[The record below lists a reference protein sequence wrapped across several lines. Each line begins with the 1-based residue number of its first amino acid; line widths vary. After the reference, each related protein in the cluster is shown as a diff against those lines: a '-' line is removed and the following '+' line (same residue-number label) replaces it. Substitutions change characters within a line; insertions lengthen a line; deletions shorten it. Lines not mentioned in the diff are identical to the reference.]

1 MCGTEDIGTI
11 RPLAASEGLQ
21 VFEASALR
29 YAFAP
34 HRHDA
39 YVVGITT
46 HGVQSFRYRREAR
59 ASLPGQAFVIH
70 PDEQHDGHPGTE
82 AAYGYLTAYLAPD
95 LIAEALGGRPLPF
108 VGDVVNGD
116 AELLAALREL
126 FSTAD
131 PAGDDLGAAASVTR
145 LADVFARMAGG
156 MVRDGAADWPAMRR
170 IRDHLLAGLQE
181 GVSMAELEAEHGLDR
196 FAISRGFRCH
206 FGVSPHR
213 FLVLRRLERAQADI
227 RAGASLAD
235 AALAAG
241 FADQAHMTRQFR
253 QAFGVTPGVWRRLVG

>member
-1 MCGTEDIGTI
+1 MCKGQDIGTI
-11 RPLAASEGLQ
+11 RPLAAGEG
-21 VFEASALR
+21 VEIFEASALR

-95 LIAEALGGRPLPF
+95 LIAEALGGRALPF
-108 VGDVVNGD
+108 VGEVVNGD
-116 AELLAALREL
+116 AELLAALRDI
-126 FSTAD
+126 FKTAD
-131 PAGDDLGAAASVTR
+131 PAGDDLGIVSSVTR

-156 MVRDGAADWPAMRR
+156 SAAPGADDWPAMRR
-170 IRDHLLAGLQE
+170 IRDHLLAGMQE

-196 FAISRGFRCH
+196 FTISRAFRRH

-213 FLVLRRLERAQADI
+213 FLVLRRLERAQAEI
-227 RAGASLAD
+227 RARASLAD
-235 AALAAG
+235 AALSSG

-253 QAFGVTPGVWRRLVG
+253 QAFGVTPGVWRRLMG

>member
-1 MCGTEDIGTI
+1 MCKGQDIGTI
-11 RPLAASEGLQ
+11 RPLAASEGVQ

-82 AAYGYLTAYLAPD
+82 AGYGYRTAYLAPD
-95 LIAEALGGRPLPF
+95 LIAEALGGRSLPF
-108 VGDVVNGD
+108 VGDVISGD
-116 AELLAALREL
+116 AGLLAALREL
-126 FSTAD
+126 FAVAD
-131 PAGDDLGAAASVTR
+131 PAADDLGVVSSVTR
-145 LADVFARMAGG
+145 LADVFARMAGASAG
-156 MVRDGAADWPAMRR
+156 KCAQDWPAMRR
-170 IRDHLLAGLQE
+170 IRDHLLAE
-181 GVSMAELEAEHGLDR
+181 WRDGVSMAALETEHGLDR
-196 FAISRGFRCH
+196 FAISRGFRRH

-213 FLVLRRLERAQADI
+213 FLVLRRLERAQRDI

-235 AALAAG
+235 AALGSG

-253 QAFGVTPGVWRRLVG
+253 RAFGVTPGVWRRLVG